1 MHSQSITFYPFLFAI
16 RLDLAKSYIEVC
28 LACLAC
34 AIVTTKQHLPPTPCI
49 QKAQAWQ
56 RQRYAGENLVD
67 MTAQR
72 FFVCPTKCAGESLVD
87 MTAQRFFVCPTKCSL
102 VHCHVVEQTTT
113 LLTLYTPFHAQKCLP
128 PCPWSGKPHHQL
140 CGACN
145 NNWTISCVSTQSLHC
160 KSVRRRSNDFDI
172 ATNFAPACRL
182 PRWTFRVEEARALT
196 MSLHET
202 MQVGRLG
209 SAFGEG
215 YHWWQ
220 KIEKLN
226 F

>member
-145 NNWTISCVSTQSLHC
+145 NN
-160 KSVRRRSNDFDI
+160 
-172 ATNFAPACRL
+172 
-182 PRWTFRVEEARALT
+182 
-196 MSLHET
+196 
-202 MQVGRLG
+202 
-209 SAFGEG
+209 
-215 YHWWQ
+215 
-220 KIEKLN
+220 
-226 F
+226 